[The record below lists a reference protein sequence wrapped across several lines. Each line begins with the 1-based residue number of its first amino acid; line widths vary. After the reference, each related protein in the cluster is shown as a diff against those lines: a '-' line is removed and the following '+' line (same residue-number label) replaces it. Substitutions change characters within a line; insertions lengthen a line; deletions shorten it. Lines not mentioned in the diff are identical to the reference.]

1 MKLIS
6 HRGNIS
12 GPKPSQENNPEYI
25 DDAIDAG
32 FDVEIDLRY
41 HISTQSLWLGHDK
54 LQYKI
59 DLLWLVK
66 RNKQLWIHC
75 KNIDTLDYMSNS
87 TNEFNYFWHENDTYT
102 LTSKKIIWSNVN
114 TPSTLNSVVLMP
126 EWSDSDFSKLKF
138 KNCYGICSD
147 YISKLK

>member
-6 HRGNIS
+6 HRGNTS
-12 GPKPSQENNPEYI
+12 GPNPLMENNPEYI
-25 DDAIDAG
+25 DEAIDSG

-41 HISTQSLWLGHDK
+41 HILTQSLWLGHDEP
-54 LQYKI
+54 QYKI
-59 DLLWLVK
+59 DWWWLAK

-75 KNIDTLDYMSNS
+75 KNIDTLDYMS
-87 TNEFNYFWHENDTYT
+87 TNTSGFNYFWHENDTYT
-102 LTSKKIIWSNVN
+102 LTSQKIIWSNVN

-126 EWSDSDFSKLKF
+126 EWSDSNFSRLKV